1 MLNGILDPAFLQAAG
16 RAGKSSVGTII
27 LHTLVDNPGID
38 TISGN
43 VTVTSIKNG
52 TKITET
58 YALDAETLSI
68 EADAQTVIRITGE
81 ITGELNFGSSKD
93 FDKISVKNTALTSL
107 NCYDCYAL
115 QALDLRTNTAL
126 TSLDCS
132 SCYALQALDL
142 RTNTALTSLDCYDCY
157 ALQALDLRTN
167 TALTSLSCDS
177 CTKIKAVYYPATD
190 SGVATKVASLIT
202 GAEADD
208 GTVYTD
214 SAAAYYST
222 IATAAT
228 TKGWTIAAIPA

>member
-126 TSLDCS
+126 TSL
-132 SCYALQALDL
+132 
-142 RTNTALTSLDCYDCY
+142 
-157 ALQALDLRTN
+157 
-167 TALTSLSCDS
+167 SCDS